1 MSFRVVFA
9 ALALVGVTLIA
20 APAMAAVHAGDEL
33 IVTVYDHP
41 ELSGPL
47 AVDSTDH
54 VTLPL
59 VGAVDVHGLSTKEV
73 AVRVQQALR
82 TYLRQ
87 PAVDVQLKT
96 QVPLVFIDGG
106 PGGTLKYDPGETLVA
121 ALGNL
126 SPRLLD
132 LQVKDTTL
140 AGDNASTFAD
150 LQRSRIDLRRV
161 SVIRDDKPLGTYD
174 ATQLFAQGKG
184 GPVLQ
189 AGDTLA
195 FVNKPV
201 AIAVKGEVTRPGV
214 AYLWDDE
221 ALGDALA
228 QTGGLTANAS
238 TGHILLRQGGATQVL
253 TQGDHRWI
261 EPGQNDDTIVVGVAP
276 RVNIVGAAERPG
288 AVVLKN
294 NDTLVSAL
302 YEAGGPNNWADLRH
316 VQVINGAGQGTTYDI
331 TKLVHGDV
339 SQNPELADG
348 AVVMVPEGHKVGLG
362 AVFSNIMSAA
372 GLILT
377 RFPVPVPVYNTK

>member
-9 ALALVGVTLIA
+9 AMALVGLLLNAV
-20 APAMAAVHAGDEL
+20 PAMAAVHAGDEL

-59 VGAVDVHGLSTKEV
+59 VGAVDVHGLSTKEI
-73 AVRVQQALR
+73 ALRVQQALR

-126 SPRLLD
+126 APRLLD
-132 LQVKDTTL
+132 LQIKDVGMTT
-140 AGDNASTFAD
+140 DNASTFSD
-150 LQRSRIDLRRV
+150 LQRSRVDLRHV
-161 SVIRDDKPLGTYD
+161 SLIRDEQPVGTYD

-195 FVNKPV
+195 FVNKPN
-201 AIAVKGEVTRPGV
+201 AITVRGEVARPGV

-221 ALGDALA
+221 PLSDALSQA
-228 QTGGLTANAS
+228 GGLLTTAS
-238 TGHILLRQGGATQVL
+238 TGHIVLRHDGVSQVL
-253 TQGDHRWI
+253 TQGDHRWND
-261 EPGQNDDTIVVGVAP
+261 PGNNGDTVVINAAP
-276 RVNIVGAAERPG
+276 RINIVGAAERPG

-302 YEAGGPNNWADLRH
+302 YEAGGPNTWADLRH
-316 VQVINGAGQGTTYDI
+316 VQVINGGQATTYDI
-331 TKLVHGDV
+331 TKLIHGDTT
-339 SQNPELADG
+339 QNPELADG
-348 AVVMVPEGHKVGLG
+348 AVVMIPEGHKLG
-362 AVFSNIMSAA
+362 IATLFSNVLSAA
-372 GLILT
+372 GLVLQ
-377 RFPVPVPVYNTK
+377 RFPVPVYTAK